1 MPGPRKTW
9 PPSSK
14 KAPRRPECAGL
25 ATGYEQNR
33 LDPDRLAGQFAL
45 IAAPDAREGAVTLH
59 QDVSLYAARL
69 ATGDVIEYQVASP
82 RRAWLQVA
90 TGHLR
95 VNGEA
100 LVEGDGAAFMPKPD
114 GALLRLELEALEP
127 AEVLLF
133 DLAGTDSH

>member
-1 MPGPRKTW
+1 MSKTASI
-9 PPSSK
+9 P
-14 KAPRRPECAGL
+14 
-25 ATGYEQNR
+25 TGWR
-33 LDPDRLAGQFAL
+33 GQFAL
-45 IAAPDAREGAVTLH
+45 IAAPDGREGAVTLH

-69 ATGDVIEYQVASP
+69 ATGDAIEYQVASP

-100 LVEGDGAAFMPKPD
+100 LVEGDGAAFTPKPD